1 MIRRPPRSTLFPYT
15 TLFRSKALA
24 LITLASTA
32 EGTSAAGG
40 KVSTVNSSTELPFQ
54 RAAATRSG
62 ANSIARCGCGMAS
75 SQCES
80 RSKRP
85 PSRVS
90 CRSVE
95 MLLNEGHLVDFF
107 QRGDPAADFC
117 QPALAQRDHAFF
129 ARAALNLRGAPAV
142 HNHFADSVRQVRQLE
157 DGRGAVESRAVTFQA
172 SGALH

>member
-24 LITLASTA
+24 LITLGSTA

-40 KVSTVNSSTELPFQ
+40 KVSTVNSSTELTFQ
-54 RAAATRSG
+54 RAAAMRSG

-80 RSKRP
+80 RSKRL

-95 MLLNEGHLVDFF
+95 ILLNESHLVDFF
-107 QRGDPAADFC
+107 QGGDPTADFC
-117 QPALAQRDHAFF
+117 QPALAQSDHAFF
-129 ARAALNLRGAPAV
+129 PRDPLNLRGRPAI
-142 HNHFADSVRQVRQLE
+142 HNHFADSVGHVQQLA
-157 DGRGAVESRAVTFQA
+157 DGRAAVESGAGTFQA
-172 SGALH
+172 PG